1 MPPAKSLKN
10 WRGRRYDVPVKTG
23 MTPEHGR
30 MPAAA
35 RLLCMIGPL
44 KTLTVLVPCALLWLG
59 ASLASAQ
66 SIDPDRPD
74 LTTSAKLVGGGR
86 LELETGFDYEQAR
99 VGGSP
104 VEKRLTLLATLRAG
118 VTDTLELSLEAQPYG
133 WRWSGGADDNGS
145 SDYTLGSKYRLFV
158 PPAAS
163 GAPLLALRS
172 YVKLP
177 TASQPIGSGRPDF
190 GEILLM
196 TLGLPWGLSLDANA
210 GVAAI
215 GVTRPNGFIPQ
226 GIVSGSLSWA
236 VTDRLSTITEL
247 YFTTRSERD
256 ARDSLL
262 ATVALMY
269 QVTQSLALD
278 IGARTALVGT
288 GPDWAV
294 LGGLSVRFGR

>member
-1 MPPAKSLKN
+1 
-10 WRGRRYDVPVKTG
+10 
-23 MTPEHGR
+23 
-30 MPAAA
+30 
-35 RLLCMIGPL
+35 MIGPL
-44 KTLTVLVPCALLWLG
+44 KTLSGLVPCVVLWLG
-59 ASLASAQ
+59 ASLVSAQ
-66 SIDPDRPD
+66 PIDPDRPD
-74 LTTSAKLVGGGR
+74 LTTGAKVVGAGR
-86 LELETGFDYEQAR
+86 LQLETGFDYEQAR

-104 VEKRLTLLATLRAG
+104 IEKSLTLLATLRAG
-118 VTDTLELSLEAQPYG
+118 VTDTLELSLETQPYG
-133 WRWSGGADDNGS
+133 WRWSGGDDDRGS
-145 SDYTLGSKYRLFV
+145 GDYTLGSKYRLFV

-177 TASQPIGSGRPDF
+177 TASEPIGSGRPDL
-190 GEILLM
+190 GAIVLM

-236 VTDRLSTITEL
+236 VTDRLSTVTEL
-247 YFTTRSERD
+247 FFSTRSERD
-256 ARDSLL
+256 GRDSLL
-262 ATVALMY
+262 TTVALLY
-269 QVTQSLALD
+269 QVTQNLALD
-278 IGARTALVGT
+278 IGARTAIAGT